1 MNQTELMIA
10 IGGGLFAAFL
20 LGWLAGWLTLRAADD
35 PAPAPPPPATP
46 EFPEPAAEA
55 QAQDDM
61 PARLVDARDAAF
73 RAQDELRLAQI
84 EIEELRSYIERKL
97 AQSADSGRTG
107 TDGTGG

>member
-20 LGWLAGWLTLRAADD
+20 LGWLAGWLTLRAAEE
-35 PAPAPPPPATP
+35 PVPAPPPGAAA
-46 EFPEPAAEA
+46 EFPEPPRPAADSH
-55 QAQDDM
+55 AQDDM
-61 PARLVDARDAAF
+61 AARLVDARDAAF

-97 AQSADSGRTG
+97 APSANSG
-107 TDGTGG
+107 